1 MFPMK
6 KVQGTSLW
14 QILVGSNQIYFIKRT
29 RGRFEKQK
37 KIGGGG
43 GVTPPHTPARYTP
56 GDTGVRS

>member
-37 KIGGGG
+37 KINLQFI
-43 GVTPPHTPARYTP
+43 
-56 GDTGVRS
+56 